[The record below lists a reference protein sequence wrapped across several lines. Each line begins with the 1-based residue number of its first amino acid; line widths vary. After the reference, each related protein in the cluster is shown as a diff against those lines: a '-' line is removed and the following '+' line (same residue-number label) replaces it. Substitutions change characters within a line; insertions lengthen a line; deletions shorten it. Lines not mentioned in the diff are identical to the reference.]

1 MSNFFYGAIDSS
13 VSEQE
18 IIYGRYLLIVLCQL
32 KIRVFTGEV
41 GASLGQVALDPTC
54 PTGQALLKIGRGY
67 VHGPRSH
74 VHASTDGP

>member
-54 PTGQALLKIGRGY
+54 PTGQALLKIS
-67 VHGPRSH
+67 VMP
-74 VHASTDGP
+74 